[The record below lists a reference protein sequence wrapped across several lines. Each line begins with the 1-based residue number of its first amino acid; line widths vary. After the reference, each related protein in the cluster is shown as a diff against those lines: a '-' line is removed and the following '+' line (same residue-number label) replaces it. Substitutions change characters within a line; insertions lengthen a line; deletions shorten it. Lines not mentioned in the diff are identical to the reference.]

1 MENDLKKENTR
12 NIFLLVAASLVL
24 SAFFQLGSKSITS
37 WIELAV
43 AGSGSLVLSAVLLML
58 TNIIPQSIKHK
69 LVFTRFDNELP
80 ASRVNQ
86 LCMKDSRIEY
96 DLVQKRWPEVFSDD
110 IDEKTRNSRWYQK
123 IYKPVKDA
131 REVMQAHRAFL
142 LYRDTFSGLA
152 LIFLATIVWSL
163 IGDPEII
170 GEIKPEVFFIQGAL
184 MVLSLIAARISGN
197 RFVVNA
203 VAASE

>member
-1 MENDLKKENTR
+1 MENDLKKENNR
-12 NIFLLVAASLVL
+12 NIFLIMAASLVL

-37 WIELAV
+37 WIEFAV
-43 AGSGSLVLSAVLLML
+43 VGSGSLMLSAVLLML
-58 TNIIPQSIKHK
+58 TNIVPQSVKHK
-69 LVFTRFDNELP
+69 LVFTRLENELP

-86 LCMKDSRIEY
+86 LCMKDSRFEY
-96 DLVQKRWPEVFSDD
+96 DSIKQRWPEVFSDD

-123 IYKPVKDA
+123 IYKPVKDT

-163 IGDPEII
+163 IGDAKII
-170 GEIKPEVFFIQGAL
+170 GEIKPVVFFIQGILVIFA
-184 MVLSLIAARISGN
+184 LIAARVSGD

-203 VAASE
+203 VAAAE